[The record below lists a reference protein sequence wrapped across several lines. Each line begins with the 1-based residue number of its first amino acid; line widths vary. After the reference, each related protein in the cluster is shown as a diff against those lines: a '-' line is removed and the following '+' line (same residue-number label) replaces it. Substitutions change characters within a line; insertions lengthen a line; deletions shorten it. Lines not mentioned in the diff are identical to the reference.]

1 MRYVDE
7 VQEMD
12 DWLKHALLFSLK
24 VICVMFVNILDLF
37 SYWSVQV
44 LAVVGFFFFDNY
56 GRICGYYNF
65 SNEFVM
71 LEMLRTIFCIT
82 FFPTPVCICYV
93 CAVTQMVDNV
103 AQRNCLGIINIIMG
117 HGHDTICIR

>member
-1 MRYVDE
+1 MLHMSYVDE

-12 DWLKHALLFSLK
+12 DWLKCDLLFSLK

-44 LAVVGFFFFDNY
+44 LTVVGFFFFFFFFDKY
-56 GRICGYYNF
+56 GHICGYYSF
-65 SNEFVM
+65 SNEFAM

-93 CAVTQMVDNV
+93 CVVTQMVDNV
-103 AQRNCLGIINIIMG
+103 AQRNCLGIINIVMI
-117 HGHDTICIR
+117 